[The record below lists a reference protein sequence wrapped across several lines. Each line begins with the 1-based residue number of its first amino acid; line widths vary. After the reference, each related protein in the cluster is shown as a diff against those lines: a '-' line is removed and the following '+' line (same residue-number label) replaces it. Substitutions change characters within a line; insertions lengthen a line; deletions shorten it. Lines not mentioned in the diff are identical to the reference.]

1 MMEANVF
8 EAVENNIIGT
18 VNVAAVARE
27 HGVEDL
33 VMISSDKAVRPT
45 SVMGATKR
53 ICELVVRSF
62 QHPGSRHVSVR
73 FGNVLGSSGS
83 VVPIFKNQIAAG
95 GPVTVTHPEMSR
107 YFMTIPEAVQLVL
120 QASTMGKGNEIFV
133 LDMGESISILELA
146 RQLILLSGLK
156 PDEDIRIEFTGRRP
170 GEKLHE
176 QLTLESEKVQA
187 TQHSKIKIFAGG
199 SISPEQMAGHLTT
212 LRSAC
217 AERDLKTLI
226 EEMQSIVPDYV
237 ASQEVLAR
245 INVMTAA
252 SSVNGVR
259 DGRKQH
265 PSSWEASLDRL
276 QGVLEFFQERDE
288 RVVDI
293 PTL

>member
-1 MMEANVF
+1 
-8 EAVENNIIGT
+8 
-18 VNVAAVARE
+18 
-27 HGVEDL
+27 
-33 VMISSDKAVRPT
+33 
-45 SVMGATKR
+45 
-53 ICELVVRSF
+53 
-62 QHPGSRHVSVR
+62 VR

-176 QLTLESEKVQA
+176 QLNLESEKIQA

-199 SISPEQMAGHLTT
+199 SISPEQMACHLTT

-252 SSVNGVR
+252 LSVNGVR
-259 DGRKQH
+259 DGRKQNLN
-265 PSSWEASLDRL
+265 PWETSLDRL
-276 QGVLEFFQERDE
+276 QGVIEYFHERDE

-293 PTL
+293 PDSLGV